1 MRNTLTEDIIL
12 EHLED
17 GELTPG
23 SEIGL
28 RIDQTL
34 TQDATGT
41 MVYLEFESLGID
53 RVQPEV
59 AVSYIDHN
67 IIQTDYKNA
76 DDHRFLQSCA
86 AKYGV
91 TLSPA
96 GNGVSH
102 HVHRQRFGVPGKTLL
117 GSDSHTTTGG
127 CLSMLAMGAGGLEVA
142 MAMAG
147 RPYYIS
153 APKVWG
159 IYVTGELPP
168 FVSGK
173 DVILELLRRYSVKGG
188 LGTVMEFYG
197 PGVANLDF
205 AARATIANMA
215 VDIGA
220 TAAMFPSDE
229 VTKEFLRMNGRED
242 VWFPRTTP
250 EDAEFEYVTELE
262 LSELEPLVACPSN
275 PDNVKPARELGDVP
289 VHQVIIGSSCNGSY
303 RDFMVAA
310 LMVEG
315 KMRHPEVSFEINTG
329 SRQTL
334 TNLLLHGGLEKLVRA
349 GARTHEPGCLGCIG
363 MGQAPAS
370 GTNSLRTFPR
380 NFKGRSGTK
389 EDAVYLCSPET
400 AAASAIHGSITDP
413 RTFGDYP
420 RVEYPER
427 FAFNEKWFVPPAD
440 DPDSVKIERG
450 PNIKTFPDFEE
461 LSDELSAEVILKVGD
476 NISTDIIMPAG
487 NRVLPYRSNIPAISG
502 FVFDQLDADFPERAR
517 SHGNGVIVAG
527 NNYGQGSSREHAAL
541 APRYL
546 GIRVKIAKSFARIHK
561 ANLVNFGIVPLEFEN
576 PDDYEL
582 LAQGQELEFPDVR
595 KRVAEGEARIE
606 VRIVGTEAGARGGA
620 RAQSGV
626 EGGGSGADGDG
637 RVVMTRL
644 DVSARQRE
652 MLAAGGSL
660 NLVKARRSSAR

>member
-1 MRNTLTEDIIL
+1 MKDTLTEGIL
-12 EHLED
+12 SQHLVD
-17 GELTPG
+17 GELSPG

-41 MVYLEFESLGID
+41 MVYLEFESLGMD
-53 RVQPEV
+53 RVEPEV

-102 HVHRQRFGVPGKTLL
+102 HVHRQRFGIPGKTLL

-127 CLSMLAMGAGGLEVA
+127 SLSMLAMGAGGLEVA

-147 RPYYIS
+147 RPYYITT
-153 APKVWG
+153 PKVWG
-159 IYVTGELPP
+159 IYVDGELQP

-197 PGVANLDF
+197 PGVRNLDF

-229 VTKEFLRMNGRED
+229 VTEDFLRMNGRED
-242 VWFPRTTP
+242 VWFERTTP
-250 EDAEFEYVTELE
+250 ENAEFEHITELD
-262 LSELEPLVACPSN
+262 LSEIEPLVACPSN
-275 PDNVKPARELGDVP
+275 PDNVKPARELSDVP

-303 RDFMVAA
+303 RDFMIAA
-310 LMVEG
+310 LMVED

-334 TNLLLHGGLEKLVRA
+334 VNLMMQGGLEKLVGA

-389 EDAVYLCSPET
+389 DDAVYLASPET
-400 AAASAIHGSITDP
+400 AAASAIHGYITDP
-413 RTFGDYP
+413 RTFEDYP
-420 RVEYPER
+420 TVEYPER
-427 FAFNEKWFVPPAD
+427 FAFNEKWFVPPAE
-440 DPDSVKIERG
+440 DPDDVEIVRG
-450 PNIKTFPDFEE
+450 PNIKTFPDFAE
-461 LSDELSAEVILKVGD
+461 LEDDLKAEVILKVVD
-476 NISTDIIMPAG
+476 NTSTDTIMPAG

-502 FVFDQLDADFPERAR
+502 FVFDPIDADFPERAR
-517 SHGNGVIVAG
+517 SRGNGVVVG
-527 NNYGQGSSREHAAL
+527 GHNYGQGSSREHAAL

-546 GIRVKIAKSFARIHK
+546 GIRVKLAKSFARIHK
-561 ANLVNFGIVPLEFEN
+561 ANLINFGIVPLTFEN
-576 PDDYEL
+576 PEDYD
-582 LAQGQELEFPDVR
+582 AISQGEQLEFPNL
-595 KRVAEGEARIE
+595 KRHVAEGDDLIP
-606 VRIVGTEAGARGGA
+606 VRM
-620 RAQSGV
+620 
-626 EGGGSGADGDG
+626 GD
-637 RVVMTRL
+637 REITARL
-644 DVSARQRE
+644 DASPRHRK
-652 MLAAGGSL
+652 MLAAGGAL
-660 NLVKARRSSAR
+660 NLVKQGA